1 MKPMLFFA
9 LVCGLTPSL
18 VSQDLAPVYKR
29 SRASGIE
36 GKYIVFLKDG
46 AVSPFSRNDAH
57 LTRQATEDATSRAKK
72 SGVRIENVF
81 YFAGG
86 YSAHLTDDQLET
98 LRQDPAVLSIH
109 QDRRIEMKLGVPES
123 TQRDT
128 QSNPSWGLD
137 RIDQRD
143 LPLDQSFTYSFSGK
157 GVNAYV
163 VDTGLRATHNEFKGR
178 VQPGYTPQGLGWQEG
193 DDHVSG
199 HGTHVASLLGGST
212 YGVAKN
218 VTVTPL
224 KIFRLYK
231 PTTSQEVIVGAFD
244 WLLANAKTPGVI
256 NLSWGEVRTEE
267 NKADYDAIEE
277 MIRKLINKGL
287 IVVTAAGNDGKDG
300 SQFVP
305 ASFKDMINVG
315 MTSKDDALVTAS
327 NWGSAVQ
334 ILAPG
339 PEILGASNGTDTATK
354 SLTGTSMAAPIVSGA
369 VALYLETNPNATQL
383 DVLKHLKESATPGK
397 ISALK
402 EGTPNSLLYVGS
414 GGSVPPEPPTPT
426 VKVEIQPQSVNLET
440 GASYTFKAS
449 VTGSTNTA
457 VKWTATGGSISPD
470 GRYVAP
476 QNAGSYTVRAT
487 SQADSSKFSEAKV
500 TVKASVSTESDLIQ
514 NGGFESGRAP
524 WAGSASWIG
533 SFTEQS
539 PFAGK
544 RCLWMGGNGSP
555 VTEDLAQQ
563 IQIPASLQKAELS
576 LQLHIDT
583 AEEGNTAYDTFQI
596 QLLDAKGAVLKT
608 LGNFSNLDATSGFQ
622 KRTYDLSTYKG
633 QTVKLQFKSI
643 EDVSLQTSFVI
654 DEVKCLA
661 K

>member
-1 MKPMLFFA
+1 MKPILFFA

-18 VSQDLAPVYKR
+18 SSQDLAPVYKR
-29 SRASGIE
+29 SRENGID

-46 AVSPFSRNDAH
+46 AASAFSRNDAD
-57 LTRQATEDATSRAKK
+57 LTRHATEDAMSRARKN
-72 SGVRIENVF
+72 GARIENVF

-86 YSAHLTDDQLET
+86 YSARLTDDQVEA

-109 QDRRIEMKLGVPES
+109 QDRNIDMKLGVPES

-128 QSNPSWGLD
+128 QPSPTWALD

-143 LPLDQSFTYSFSGK
+143 LPLDQSFTYTFSGK

-178 VQPGYTPQGLGWQEG
+178 VQSGYKPSGIGWQEG
-193 DDHVSG
+193 DDNPQG

-218 VTVTPL
+218 VTITPL

-256 NLSWGEVRTEE
+256 NLSWGEKLSEE
-267 NKADYDAIEE
+267 NKADYNAIEE

-287 IVVTAAGNDGKDG
+287 IVVTAAGNDGQDG

-315 MTSKDDALVTAS
+315 MTSKDDALVTSS
-327 NWGSAVQ
+327 NWGSAIQ

-339 PEILGASNGTDTATK
+339 KDLLGANNGSDTATK
-354 SLTGTSMAAPIVSGA
+354 SLSGTSMAAPIVSGA
-369 VALYLETNPNATQL
+369 VALYLEANPNATQL

-414 GGSVPPEPPTPT
+414 GGTVPPEPPTPT
-426 VKVEIQPQSVNLET
+426 VKVEIQPQSVSLET

-457 VKWTATGGSISPD
+457 VKWTATGGSIGAD
-470 GRYVAP
+470 GRYTAP
-476 QNAGSYTVRAT
+476 QSAGSYTVRAT
-487 SQADSSKFSEAKV
+487 SQADASKYAEAKV
-500 TVKASVSTESDLIQ
+500 TVKAAASTESDLIQ

-524 WAGSASWIG
+524 WTGSASFVG
-533 SFTEQS
+533 SFAEQS
-539 PFAGK
+539 AFAGK

-555 VTEDLAQQ
+555 VTEDLSQQ
-563 IQIPASLQKAELS
+563 IQIPGSLQKAELS

-596 QLLDAKGAVLKT
+596 QLLNAQGTVLKT
-608 LGNFSNLDATSGFQ
+608 LGNFSNLDAAGGFQ
-622 KRTYDLSTYKG
+622 KRTYDLSAYKG
-633 QTVKLQFKSI
+633 QTVKLQFKSV